1 MLVLIHFGREEM
13 DATVADWKSYLGVAL
28 LLCNLPLSD
37 CQQDI
42 TSPSDS
48 RKSSADTFI
57 GSSKSKDDS
66 GIDAYNG

>member
-1 MLVLIHFGREEM
+1 M
-13 DATVADWKSYLGVAL
+13 DTVADWKSFLGSALSSCYL
-28 LLCNLPLSD
+28 PFSD

-42 TSPSDS
+42 ISPSDS

-66 GIDAYNG
+66 GIDAYNGTEAYLIVV